1 MDEGDAAGVGGKGAG
16 QRGVGVAVHD
26 DHLGRVDVEVL
37 LEAQRGVTDLG
48 APAPAT
54 DLEAQRRRTEA
65 ELPQELTAQVV
76 VEVLAGVDHP
86 APVAQ
91 QLEQRHHLDHLG
103 TGPED
108 DRDAPLSQ

>member
-1 MDEGDAAGVGGKGAG
+1 MDEGDAAGVGGEGAG
-16 QRGVGVAVHD
+16 QRGVRIAVHH
-26 DHLGRVDVEVL
+26 DHLGRVGVEVL
-37 LEAQRGVTDLG
+37 LEEKGGVTDLG
-48 APAPAT
+48 AAPPAT
-54 DLEAQRRRTEA
+54 DLEMQRRCAEA
-65 ELPQELTAQVV
+65 ELPQELTTQVV

-108 DRDAPLSQ
+108 DRDAPLPQ